1 MLSEQNQTQTKALL
15 IFTAKRELP
24 VFVGRTMPHG
34 AGRCPRS
41 LPKDQGTDCGT
52 GFSSSK
58 DPPSAGP
65 SSEWP
70 RARVALPALSSAA
83 ARPIAHGGD
92 AVTVIGH
99 KTPRGAKL
107 CGPGK
112 HSWTSA
118 ACWKPSGAFSSGR
131 G

>member
-1 MLSEQNQTQTKALL
+1 MSSWEEPCPTGQVGVL
-15 IFTAKRELP
+15 IVCL
-24 VFVGRTMPHG
+24 RTEVLTVAQDFP
-34 AGRCPRS
+34 
-41 LPKDQGTDCGT
+41 L
-52 GFSSSK
+52 
-58 DPPSAGP
+58 SAGP

-70 RARVALPALSSAA
+70 RALVALPVLSSAA
-83 ARPIAHGGD
+83 ARPIARGGD